1 MMLWSLLV
9 FAVIGLLMGAGARLF
24 YPDRQAG
31 HVLVSLLLGLGGA
44 LGGGAISWMQWPYE
58 ESQFHTGNLILAA
71 LGATLFLGVAA
82 GRSYAERL
90 VGLKSQSPSQ

>member
-9 FAVIGLLMGAGARLF
+9 FAVVGLLAGAGARLF

-31 HVLVSLLLGLGGA
+31 HVLVSLLLGLFGG
-44 LGGGAISWMQWPYE
+44 LGGGAVSWFQWPYE
-58 ESQFHTGNLILAA
+58 ESQFHTGNLILAL
-71 LGATLFLGVAA
+71 LGATLVIGVAA

-90 VGLKSQSPSQ
+90 VGWKSQSSNQ